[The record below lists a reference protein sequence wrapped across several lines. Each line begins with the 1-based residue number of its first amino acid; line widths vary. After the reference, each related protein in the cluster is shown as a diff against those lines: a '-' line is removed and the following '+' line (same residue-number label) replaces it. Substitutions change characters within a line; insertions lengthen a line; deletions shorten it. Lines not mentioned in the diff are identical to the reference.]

1 MSVEEHCKLDKVD
14 KELLQHLQ
22 DKFPVDK
29 RPWAEIGGR
38 LGIAEEEVLSRSQR
52 LSSDGVI
59 RKLRTILDGQKLGAC
74 SSTLM
79 AMRVPAEKM
88 EEVVSIVNEYM
99 SVTHNY
105 QREHD
110 YNLWFTVTTCGG
122 KDLRSTVEEI
132 KGRTGIPDSD
142 VLDLPTTRVFKIDV
156 RFKFTDFKDNG
167 EGEGKGEAKGVK
179 VSRNTN
185 TNRSTNTPDETDQV
199 ILRTMQNGIPLI
211 KDPFEGVAKEAGI
224 SQAEMIGRLRKLI
237 SNGVIK
243 RLGISVNQ
251 RKVGIVANAVVA
263 WKVPQEQVESVGN
276 TLSSYK
282 EVTHCYER
290 ITIPGKWEHNL
301 FTVIH
306 GYSRESVEEMAKR
319 MSEAVGIK
327 EYLVMFSNEQ
337 FKRTSVMH
345 PY

>member
-1 MSVEEHCKLDKVD
+1 MNAEERYKLDTLD

-22 DKFPVDK
+22 DKFPLAK
-29 RPWAEIGGR
+29 RPWAEIGKR
-38 LGIAEEEVLSRSQR
+38 LGITEEEVLSRSER

-59 RKLRTILDGQKLGAC
+59 RKLRTILNGQKVGGCA
-74 SSTLM
+74 STLM

-88 EEVVSIVNEYM
+88 EKVVSIVNEYM

-122 KDLRSTVEEI
+122 KDLRSTVDEI

-142 VLDLPTTRVFKIDV
+142 VLDLPTTRVFKVDV
-156 RFKFTDFKDNG
+156 RFKFTDFKDD
-167 EGEGKGEAKGVK
+167 
-179 VSRNTN
+179 SDRNDISIPNERTKMN
-185 TNRSTNTPDETDQV
+185 KDDEPNETDQA
-199 ILRTMQNGIPLI
+199 ILRAAQEGIPVV
-211 KDPFEGVAKEAGI
+211 KEPFAGIAREAGI
-224 SQAEMIGRLRKLI
+224 SQDEVIARLKRLI

-243 RLGISVNQ
+243 RLGISINQ

-263 WKVPQEQVESVGN
+263 WRVPQEQVERVGKM
-276 TLSSYK
+276 LSSYK

-290 ITIPGKWEHNL
+290 VTIPGKWEHNL

-306 GYSRESVEEMAKR
+306 GYNRESVEEMAKR
-319 MSEAVGIK
+319 LSEVVGISD
-327 EYLVMFSNEQ
+327 YLVLFSNEQ

>member
-1 MSVEEHCKLDKVD
+1 MNAEERYKLDTLD

-22 DKFPVDK
+22 DKFPLAK
-29 RPWAEIGGR
+29 RPWAEIGKR
-38 LGIAEEEVLSRSQR
+38 LGITEEEVLSRSER

-59 RKLRTILDGQKLGAC
+59 RKLRTILNGQKVGGCA
-74 SSTLM
+74 STLM

-88 EEVVSIVNEYM
+88 EKVVSIVNEYM

-122 KDLRSTVEEI
+122 KDLRSTVDEI

-142 VLDLPTTRVFKIDV
+142 VLDLPTTRVFKVDV
-156 RFKFTDFKDNG
+156 RFKFTDFKDD
-167 EGEGKGEAKGVK
+167 
-179 VSRNTN
+179 SDRNEISIPNERTKMN
-185 TNRSTNTPDETDQV
+185 KDDEPNETDQA
-199 ILRTMQNGIPLI
+199 ILRAAQEGLPVVKEPFAGI
-211 KDPFEGVAKEAGI
+211 AREAGI
-224 SQAEMIGRLRKLI
+224 SQDEVIARLKRLI

-243 RLGISVNQ
+243 RLGISINQ

-263 WKVPQEQVESVGN
+263 WRVPQEQVERVGKM
-276 TLSSYK
+276 LSSYK

-290 ITIPGKWEHNL
+290 VTIPGKWEHNL

-306 GYSRESVEEMAKR
+306 GYNRESVEEMAKR
-319 MSEAVGIK
+319 LSEVVGISD
-327 EYLVMFSNEQ
+327 YLVLFSNEQ

>member
-1 MSVEEHCKLDKVD
+1 MNAEERYKLDTLD

-22 DKFPVDK
+22 DKFPLAK
-29 RPWAEIGGR
+29 RPWAEIGKR
-38 LGIAEEEVLSRSQR
+38 LGITEEEVLSRSER

-59 RKLRTILDGQKLGAC
+59 RKLRTILNGQKVGGCA
-74 SSTLM
+74 STLM

-88 EEVVSIVNEYM
+88 EKVVSIVNEYM

-122 KDLRSTVEEI
+122 KDLRSTVDEI

-142 VLDLPTTRVFKIDV
+142 VLDLPTTRVFKVDV
-156 RFKFTDFKDNG
+156 RFKFTDFKDD
-167 EGEGKGEAKGVK
+167 
-179 VSRNTN
+179 SDRNEISIPNERTKMN
-185 TNRSTNTPDETDQV
+185 KDDEPNETDQA
-199 ILRTMQNGIPLI
+199 ILRAAQEGLPVVKEPFAGIAR
-211 KDPFEGVAKEAGI
+211 EVGI
-224 SQAEMIGRLRKLI
+224 SQDEVIARLKRLI

-243 RLGISVNQ
+243 RLGISINQ

-263 WKVPQEQVESVGN
+263 WRVPQEQVERVGKM
-276 TLSSYK
+276 LSSYK

-290 ITIPGKWEHNL
+290 VTIPGKWEHNL

-306 GYSRESVEEMAKR
+306 GYNRESVEEMAKR
-319 MSEAVGIK
+319 LSEVVGISD
-327 EYLVMFSNEQ
+327 YLVLFSNEQ

>member
-1 MSVEEHCKLDKVD
+1 MNAEERYKLDTLD

-22 DKFPVDK
+22 DKFPLAK
-29 RPWAEIGGR
+29 RPWAEIGKR
-38 LGIAEEEVLSRSQR
+38 LGITEEEVLSRSER

-59 RKLRTILDGQKLGAC
+59 RKLRTILNGQKVGGCA
-74 SSTLM
+74 STLM

-88 EEVVSIVNEYM
+88 EKVVSIVNEYM

-122 KDLRSTVEEI
+122 KDLRSTVDEI

-142 VLDLPTTRVFKIDV
+142 VLDLPTTRVFKVDV
-156 RFKFTDFKDNG
+156 RFKFTDFKDD
-167 EGEGKGEAKGVK
+167 
-179 VSRNTN
+179 SDRNEISIPNERTKMN
-185 TNRSTNTPDETDQV
+185 KDDEPNETDQA
-199 ILRTMQNGIPLI
+199 ILRAAQEGIPVV
-211 KDPFEGVAKEAGI
+211 KEPFAGIAREAGI
-224 SQAEMIGRLRKLI
+224 SQDEVIARLKRLI

-243 RLGISVNQ
+243 RLGISINQ

-263 WKVPQEQVESVGN
+263 WRVPQEQVERVGKM
-276 TLSSYK
+276 LSSYK

-290 ITIPGKWEHNL
+290 VTIPGKWEHNL

-306 GYSRESVEEMAKR
+306 GYNRESVEEMAKR
-319 MSEAVGIK
+319 LSEVVGISD
-327 EYLVMFSNEQ
+327 YLVLFSNEQ

>member
-1 MSVEEHCKLDKVD
+1 MNAEERCKLDTLD

-22 DKFPVDK
+22 DKFPLAK
-29 RPWAEIGGR
+29 RPWAEIGKR
-38 LGIAEEEVLSRSQR
+38 LGITEEEVLSRSER

-59 RKLRTILDGQKLGAC
+59 RKLRTILNGQKVGGCA
-74 SSTLM
+74 STLM

-88 EEVVSIVNEYM
+88 EKVVSIVNEYM

-122 KDLRSTVEEI
+122 KDLRSTVDEI

-142 VLDLPTTRVFKIDV
+142 VLDLPTTRVFKVDV
-156 RFKFTDFKDNG
+156 RFKFTDFKDD
-167 EGEGKGEAKGVK
+167 
-179 VSRNTN
+179 SDRNEISIPNERTKMN
-185 TNRSTNTPDETDQV
+185 KDDEPNETDQA
-199 ILRTMQNGIPLI
+199 ILRAAQEGIPVV
-211 KDPFEGVAKEAGI
+211 KEPFAGIAREAGI
-224 SQAEMIGRLRKLI
+224 SQDEVIARLKRLI

-243 RLGISVNQ
+243 RLGISINQ

-263 WKVPQEQVESVGN
+263 WRVPQEHVERIGKM
-276 TLSSYK
+276 LSSYK

-290 ITIPGKWEHNL
+290 VTIPGKWEHNL

-306 GYSRESVEEMAKR
+306 GYNRESVEEMAKR
-319 MSEAVGIK
+319 LSEVVGISD
-327 EYLVMFSNEQ
+327 YLVLFSNEQ

>member
-1 MSVEEHCKLDKVD
+1 MNVEEHCKLDTLD

-22 DKFPVDK
+22 DRFPVAK
-29 RPWAEIGGR
+29 RPWAEIGAR

-59 RKLRTILDGQKLGAC
+59 RKLRTILNGQKLGGC

-79 AMRVPAEKM
+79 AMRVPADKM

-132 KGRTGIPDSD
+132 KERTGIPDSD
-142 VLDLPTTRVFKIDV
+142 VLDLPTTRVFKVDV
-156 RFKFTDFKDNG
+156 RFKFTDFKDNSDG
-167 EGEGKGEAKGVK
+167 NSKGIPK
-179 VSRNTN
+179 VEIERTKMNPD
-185 TNRSTNTPDETDQV
+185 PDEIDQA
-199 ILRTMQNGIPLI
+199 ILRAAQEGLPVV
-211 KDPFEGVAKEAGI
+211 KEPFEGIAREAGI
-224 SQAEMIGRLRKLI
+224 SQDEVIARLKKLI
-237 SNGVIK
+237 SRGVIK
-243 RLGISVNQ
+243 RLGISINQ

-276 TLSSYK
+276 MLSSYK
-282 EVTHCYER
+282 EITHCYER
-290 ITIPGKWEHNL
+290 VTIPGKWEHNL

-306 GYSRESVEEMAKR
+306 GYTRESVEEFAER
-319 MSEAVGIK
+319 LSEVVGISD
-327 EYLVMFSNEQ
+327 YLVLFSNVQ

>member
-1 MSVEEHCKLDKVD
+1 MNAEERYKLDTLD

-22 DKFPVDK
+22 DKFPLAK
-29 RPWAEIGGR
+29 RPWAEIGKR
-38 LGIAEEEVLSRSQR
+38 LGITEEEVLSRSER

-59 RKLRTILDGQKLGAC
+59 RKLRTILNGQKVGGCA
-74 SSTLM
+74 STLM

-88 EEVVSIVNEYM
+88 EKVVSIVNEYM

-122 KDLRSTVEEI
+122 KDLRSTVDEI

-142 VLDLPTTRVFKIDV
+142 VLDLPTTRVFKVDV
-156 RFKFTDFKDNG
+156 RFKFTDFKDD
-167 EGEGKGEAKGVK
+167 
-179 VSRNTN
+179 SDRNDISIPNERTKMN
-185 TNRSTNTPDETDQV
+185 KDDEPNETDQA
-199 ILRTMQNGIPLI
+199 ILRAAQEGLPVVKEPFAGI
-211 KDPFEGVAKEAGI
+211 AREAGI
-224 SQAEMIGRLRKLI
+224 SQDEVIARLKRLI

-243 RLGISVNQ
+243 RLGISINQ

-263 WKVPQEQVESVGN
+263 WRVPQEQVERVGKM
-276 TLSSYK
+276 LSSYK

-290 ITIPGKWEHNL
+290 VTIPGKWEHNL

-306 GYSRESVEEMAKR
+306 GYNRESVEEMAKR
-319 MSEAVGIK
+319 LSEVVGISD
-327 EYLVMFSNEQ
+327 YLVLFSNEQ